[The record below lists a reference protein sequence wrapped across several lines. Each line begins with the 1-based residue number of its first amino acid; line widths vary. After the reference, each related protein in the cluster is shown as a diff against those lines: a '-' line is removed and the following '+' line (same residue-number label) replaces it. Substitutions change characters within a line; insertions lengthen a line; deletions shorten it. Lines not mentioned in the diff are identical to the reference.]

1 MRGAGADVL
10 LNVWVMPGA
19 KRSEIIGVA
28 DGRLRLRLAA
38 PAREGRANDELV
50 RFLAKILSKRRSDIT
65 VELGGSARRKL
76 VRVAAAT
83 STDVAAQLGL

>member
-1 MRGAGADVL
+1 MRGADADVL
-10 LNVWVMPGA
+10 LDVWVMPGA
-19 KRSEIIGVA
+19 RRSEILGVTE
-28 DGRLRLRLAA
+28 GRLRLRLAA

>member
-10 LNVWVMPGA
+10 LDVWVVPGA
-19 KRSEIIGVA
+19 KRSEIAGVV

-50 RFLAKILSKRRSDIT
+50 RFLAKMLSRRRADIT

>member
-10 LNVWVMPGA
+10 LDVWVMPGA
-19 KRSEIIGVA
+19 KRSEIVGVIE
-28 DGRLRLRLAA
+28 GRLRLRLAA

-50 RFLAKILSKRRSDIT
+50 RFLARILGKRRSDIT

>member
-10 LNVWVMPGA
+10 LDVWVMPGA
-19 KRSEIIGVA
+19 KRSEIVGVIE
-28 DGRLRLRLAA
+28 GRLRLRLAA

-50 RFLAKILSKRRSDIT
+50 RFLAKILGKRRSDIT

>member
-10 LNVWVMPGA
+10 LDVWVMPGA
-19 KRSEIIGVA
+19 KRSEIVGVA
-28 DGRLRLRLAA
+28 DGHLRLRLAA

-50 RFLAKILSKRRSDIT
+50 RFLAKMLGKRRADIT

-83 STDVAAQLGL
+83 STDVAAQLRL

>member
-10 LNVWVMPGA
+10 LDVWVMPGA
-19 KRSEIIGVA
+19 KRSEIMGVTE
-28 DGRLRLRLAA
+28 GRLRLRLAA

-50 RFLAKILSKRRSDIT
+50 RFLAKMLGKRRSDIT
-65 VELGGSARRKL
+65 VELGGSSRRKL